1 MKRLF
6 LIFILLSPILL
17 LGQEL
22 DATVTVNYEQL
33 PNSAKDRLQDFAT
46 VVQDY
51 LNNNKFTD
59 QDYQEKI
66 KCSFNI
72 FFTSSQ
78 SETQFS
84 AQVVVTSQRPI
95 YKSTKSSLM
104 LLVQD
109 TKWNFQ
115 YEKNQTL
122 YFNQTDFNPLTSF
135 LDYYAYLIIGLDA
148 DSFEK
153 DGGTDYFNKALNI
166 TVLGSTSGYSK
177 GWTLD
182 GSNYNRRALVL
193 NLTNANYSQF
203 REDFFDYHYN
213 GLDIYGE
220 DKKTAQ
226 RNIAKLIDDL
236 AKIKGNLDPRSVL
249 LKVFFDAKH
258 KEIVEYLQDYPEK
271 IKIYKELKYIDP
283 SHLSTYDKL
292 ISRE

>member
-1 MKRLF
+1 MKRLL
-6 LIFILLSPILL
+6 LIFILFSPIFL

-33 PNSAKDRLQDFAT
+33 PNSAKDRLQNFAS

-78 SETQFS
+78 SETQYS
-84 AQVVVTSQRPI
+84 AQVVITSQRPI

-122 YFNQTDFNPLTSF
+122 YFNQTDFNSLTSF
-135 LDYYAYLIIGLDA
+135 LDYYAYVIIGLDA

-153 DGGTDYFNKALNI
+153 YGGTDYFNKALNI
-166 TVLGSTSGYSK
+166 TVLGSSSGYSK
-177 GWTLD
+177 GWSLD
-182 GSNYNRRALVL
+182 GSNFNRRALVL
-193 NLTNANYSQF
+193 NLTNANYSKF
-203 REDFFDYHYN
+203 REDFFNYHYN
-213 GLDIYGE
+213 GLDIFND

-226 RNIAKLIDDL
+226 ANIAKIIDDL
-236 AKIKGNLDPRSVL
+236 AKVRDNLDPRSVL

-258 KEIVEYLQDYPEK
+258 KEIVEYLKDYPEK
-271 IKIYKELKYIDP
+271 IRIYKELKYIDP

-292 ISRE
+292 LTK